1 MPPSGYS
8 IDMEVLATLVEQ
20 CGVQRETNSRKKKA
34 M

>member
-20 CGVQRETNSRKKKA
+20 QETNSRKKKA